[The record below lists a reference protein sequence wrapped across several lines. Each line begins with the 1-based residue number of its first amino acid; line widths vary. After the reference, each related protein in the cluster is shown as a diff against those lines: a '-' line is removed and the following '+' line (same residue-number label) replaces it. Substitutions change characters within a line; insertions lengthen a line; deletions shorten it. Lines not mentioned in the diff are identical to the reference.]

1 MPYGYLFSTLLLALG
16 TLAALA
22 PAPRRHPV
30 VGTVSFVLGLVVNEL
45 PFLALTLL
53 AGSTALVFGQGDVES
68 AGAWAVV
75 GVAAL
80 TAPGLLVVARQS
92 MGAPRTVRSAVAAAL
107 GDAAAERVGRRT
119 PWASILFRPL
129 WVHRRDVRRTRNLAY
144 GDAGRRHR
152 LDVYR
157 PRAPRT
163 GEPAPVIVYLHGG
176 GYFSGHKNREGR
188 LLLYRLAA
196 RGHVC
201 VSANYRLRPHTDFAG
216 HLADLQRVLAW
227 VRTHIA
233 EYGGDPDRVILA
245 GSSAGAHLAAV
256 TALSPVPDHA
266 QALTHGP
273 VAAAPERPTA
283 PGQPAATA
291 RRPVTPVPDEPA
303 AAAARP
309 AATDRSQATVPDQP
323 AAAHRPLAAI
333 CLYGYYGHYYGM
345 GPDDLPVSS
354 PLGYAAD
361 AAPPVFVAHG
371 DRDTLVSVSA
381 AREFVAHLRAASP
394 SPVVYAELPG
404 AQHSFDL
411 FRSVRHEAVI
421 DGVEAFVS
429 WVAGAPAGSAGQR
442 GTTSSPASV

>member
-1 MPYGYLFSTLLLALG
+1 MPYGYLFSTVLLALG

-22 PAPRRHPV
+22 PAPRRYPV
-30 VGTVSFVLGLVVNEL
+30 VGVVSFVLGLVVNEL

-80 TAPGLLVVARQS
+80 TAPGLVVVARRS
-92 MGAPRTVRSAVAAAL
+92 LGAPRIVRSAVAAGL

-157 PRAPRT
+157 SRAPRT

-227 VRTHIA
+227 VRAHIA

-256 TALSPVPDHA
+256 TALSP
-266 QALTHGP
+266 
-273 VAAAPERPTA
+273 APEQPVVTA
-283 PGQPAATA
+283 PLLAPDQPAATA
-291 RRPVTPVPDEPA
+291 
-303 AAAARP
+303 
-309 AATDRSQATVPDQP
+309 ATAPSTAPDQP
-323 AAAHRPLAAI
+323 AATAGRPAPAGPVQPAATDVTAPSPAHRPLAAI

-345 GPDDLPVSS
+345 GPQDLPVSS
-354 PLGYAAD
+354 PVGYAAD

-371 DRDTLVSVSA
+371 DRDTLVSVTA

-404 AQHSFDL
+404 AHHSFDL